1 MLNVHESGINIF
13 KLLWL
18 KRRTILTKVL
28 FENIYE
34 NKGGKHI
41 TRNWGRM
48 GEKIICLFEME
59 EIFEFF
65 TFAYRGEL

>member
-41 TRNWGRM
+41 TRKWGR
-48 GEKIICLFEME
+48 ME